1 MDRMRGRNE
10 MDEAVRARQIAG
22 AIQAALETPPTGNF
36 TVIKRVGCAS
46 CDPGAC
52 PECGFLFTG
61 ETFTIVHTLKGKRTL
76 SDKAVHYLSHGLVRY
91 RTSYVV
97 HGEPVVV
104 DLNLDELASYL
115 DM

>member
-1 MDRMRGRNE
+1 MKEKDD
-10 MDEAVRARQIAG
+10 MDEAPRARQIA
-22 AIQAALETPPTGNF
+22 ATIQDALETPPTGDF
-36 TVIKRVGCAS
+36 TVTKRVGCAS

-52 PECGFLFTG
+52 PVCGFLFTG
-61 ETFTIVHTLKGKRTL
+61 ETFTIMHTRKGKRTL
-76 SDKAVHYLSHGLVRY
+76 SDKAVHYLSHGLVHY
-91 RTSYVV
+91 QTSYVV